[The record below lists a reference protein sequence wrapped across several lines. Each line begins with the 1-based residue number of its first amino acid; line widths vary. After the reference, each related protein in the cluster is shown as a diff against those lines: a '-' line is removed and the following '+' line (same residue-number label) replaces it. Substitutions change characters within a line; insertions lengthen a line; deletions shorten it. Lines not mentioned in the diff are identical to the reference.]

1 MSRARVYLAADNPSA
16 ALATLQPWRQ
26 QGEAKGWEDALLKVL
41 VLQALALQAQGAN
54 DKAVHVLLDAL
65 ALAEPGGFIRTF
77 VDEGRSMAR
86 LVSAAVTPGRKSEY
100 IRKLLVA
107 LEAKEQGSEGTSQ
120 RPSIASAQPLVE
132 ALSPREVEVL
142 QLMAR
147 GCSNQEIA
155 GRLFIALDTVK
166 WHNRH
171 IFGKLQVQRRTEAIA
186 RAGELGLL

>member
-1 MSRARVYLAADNPSA
+1 
-16 ALATLQPWRQ
+16 
-26 QGEAKGWEDALLKVL
+26 
-41 VLQALALQAQGAN
+41 
-54 DKAVHVLLDAL
+54 
-65 ALAEPGGFIRTF
+65 
-77 VDEGRSMAR
+77 MAHF
-86 LVSAAVTPGRKSEY
+86 VSAAAAHGRKSEY

-120 RPSIASAQPLVE
+120 RPPASSAQPLVE

-142 QLMAR
+142 QLMAQ

-155 GRLFIALDTVK
+155 GRLFLALDTVK

-171 IFGKLQVQRRTEAIA
+171 IFGKLQVRRRTEAVA